1 MHISIL
7 LAVCVTLTAVS
18 TPFVNAQSEPN
29 MGLVCPANIPFGTCA
44 AETTVPLTNPS
55 INIHLT
61 VVVIEE
67 EHESKEDEA
76 TVEDVPEA
84 HIFRFHCVPEDVHTP
99 TAFAPVFK
107 SLEFQRL
114 SHM

>member
-18 TPFVNAQSEPN
+18 TPFVNAQSEPT

-84 HIFRFHCVPEDVHTP
+84 VLPKDDSTSSASIASPRMFTRPP
-99 TAFAPVFK
+99 L
-107 SLEFQRL
+107 SLRSS
-114 SHM
+114 SH